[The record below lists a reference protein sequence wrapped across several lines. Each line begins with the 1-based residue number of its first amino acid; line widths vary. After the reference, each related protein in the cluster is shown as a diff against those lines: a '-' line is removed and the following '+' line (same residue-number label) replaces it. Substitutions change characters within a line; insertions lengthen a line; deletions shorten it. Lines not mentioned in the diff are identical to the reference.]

1 MTRFDQMS
9 PVEQHAYRNYNNDD
23 EYAREHDRLTREHFA
38 GAHAGYGHRGG
49 TLPWRAS
56 DQQRASYWTG
66 QNTPTPAPNSPSAI
80 QNVNSIS
87 EELKKLLANRMAS
100 LAGSN
105 YPAYQGRT
113 TVPMSSLTQ
122 RKRQLEEGFRN
133 KSAPYS
139 DKIESILNRPAQGF
153 SQEQINSLLSRLEH
167 GSQGVNENIGLKRLK
182 KQFGENYANRE
193 ARFASKGQKDINRM
207 LPMSQRAFEDIG
219 EQARNLNQGY
229 NENLANSLNNLS
241 LDKKGRREGL
251 VSILGELGNQ
261 KHAHSAMVN
270 SANRG
275 TFDREVQEP
284 YRKINLLS
292 DLIGRHGGRVDEDD
306 ESPSADSIH
315 SSNRRILEQ
324 GKRAYEAITPTY
336 PGQLVAGLNADIDA
350 SHSLAERLSP
360 SYRDNFYDE
369 RKALRRDLIGREN
382 IGTRAVNSLPEQ
394 IAPREESLDYETKQ
408 LIKKAHGRI
417 NADNVARGVY
427 GSQAHIGEMERAAR
441 EIIASSH
448 NNRSNLFQSGLG
460 DNLKRFNINDRNDIN
475 RLESLSKF
483 GSNEYNEIL
492 GKIKGLNESGTNK
505 WANEQSKLNSDYNN
519 YEDELDWQWP
529 HMRTANRGGNG
540 GGRSPHLNAVST
552 LGATGRINNTDT
564 QGLNLNSLRNQ
575 APIAH
580 SESER
585 AVMPIADPISNAREF
600 QQAMNPVDPVLQFP
614 VSWDA
619 YRALGGNDRNRLMQ
633 LYPEQAER
641 ARVEGSVYWSNPNWR
656 QQEAER
662 IRRQN
667 EEHAARINQ
676 DAMDRLRGT
685 GAYAPTSTGRSWLDY
700 QLERDPHREEAIQWR
715 RRYPGIHV
723 YNADWRRQHG
733 VPEHLINHP
742 FNTY

>member
-9 PVEQHAYRNYNNDD
+9 PTLQHAYRNYNNED

-56 DQQRASYWTG
+56 DQQRASYWNSNRQG
-66 QNTPTPAPNSPSAI
+66 ESPPARAGG
-80 QNVNSIS
+80 VEDIS
-87 EELKKLLANRMAS
+87 EELKKLLARNRGRLAS
-100 LAGSN
+100 SN

-133 KSAPYS
+133 KRAPYS

-219 EQARNLNQGY
+219 EQARNLNQGFS
-229 NENLANSLNNLS
+229 ENLANSLNNLS

-261 KHAHSAMVN
+261 KHAHTAMVN

-284 YRKINLLS
+284 YRKINLLKG
-292 DLIGRHGGRVDEDD
+292 LIGRHGGRVDEDD
-306 ESPSADSIH
+306 ESPSADTINE
-315 SSNRRILEQ
+315 SNRRILEQ

-394 IAPREESLDYETKQ
+394 IAPREENLDYETKQ

-460 DNLKRFNINDRNDIN
+460 DNLKRFNINDRNNIN

-519 YEDELDWQWP
+519 YEDELAWQWP
-529 HMRTANRGGNG
+529 HMRTAGRAGN
-540 GGRSPHLNAVST
+540 VS
-552 LGATGRINNTDT
+552 
-564 QGLNLNSLRNQ
+564 
-575 APIAH
+575 
-580 SESER
+580 
-585 AVMPIADPISNAREF
+585 
-600 QQAMNPVDPVLQFP
+600 
-614 VSWDA
+614 
-619 YRALGGNDRNRLMQ
+619 
-633 LYPEQAER
+633 
-641 ARVEGSVYWSNPNWR
+641 
-656 QQEAER
+656 
-662 IRRQN
+662 
-667 EEHAARINQ
+667 
-676 DAMDRLRGT
+676 
-685 GAYAPTSTGRSWLDY
+685 
-700 QLERDPHREEAIQWR
+700 
-715 RRYPGIHV
+715 
-723 YNADWRRQHG
+723 
-733 VPEHLINHP
+733 
-742 FNTY
+742 

>member
-1 MTRFDQMS
+1 MSRFDQMS
-9 PVEQHAYRNYNNDD
+9 PNLEDI
-23 EYAREHDRLTREHFA
+23 T
-38 GAHAGYGHRGG
+38 
-49 TLPWRAS
+49 
-56 DQQRASYWTG
+56 
-66 QNTPTPAPNSPSAI
+66 
-80 QNVNSIS
+80 
-87 EELKKLLANRMAS
+87 EELKELLARNRGS

-122 RKRQLEEGFRN
+122 RKRELEEGFRN
-133 KSAPYS
+133 RRAPYTG
-139 DKIESILNRPAQGF
+139 KIESILNRPAQGF
-153 SQEQINSLLSRLEH
+153 SQEQINSLLGKVER
-167 GSQGVNENIGLKRLK
+167 GGQGVNENIGLKRLK

-207 LPMSQRAFEDIG
+207 LPMYRQGFEDIG

-229 NENLANSLNNLS
+229 NENLSNSLNNLS

-251 VSILGELGNQ
+251 MSILGELGNQ

-292 DLIGRHGGRVDEDD
+292 DLISGHGGRFDENADSAADYAID
-306 ESPSADSIH
+306 ES
-315 SSNRRILEQ
+315 NKRILEQ
-324 GKRAYEAITPTY
+324 GKRAYNSDPSAY
-336 PGQLVAGLNADIDA
+336 PGQLVAGLNADIDT

-360 SYRDNFYDE
+360 NYQDNFYDE

-394 IAPREESLDYETKQ
+394 IAPREENLDYETKQ

-448 NNRSNLFQSGLG
+448 NNRSDLFQSNLS

-483 GSNEYNEIL
+483 GSTEYNEIL
-492 GKIKGLNESGTNK
+492 GKIKGLNEAGTNK
-505 WANEQSKLNSDYNN
+505 WANEQNKLNSDYNN

-529 HMRTANRGGNG
+529 HMRAANRGGTG
-540 GGRSPHLNAVST
+540 SGRSPHLNAVST
-552 LGATGRINNTDT
+552 LGSAGRNTHA
-564 QGLNLNSLRNQ
+564 QGLDLNTLRNQ

-580 SESER
+580 SEVER
-585 AVMPIADPISNAREF
+585 EPRSQAPQVNN
-600 QQAMNPVDPVLQFP
+600 QQQFIE
-614 VSWDA
+614 A
-619 YRALGGNDRNRLMQ
+619 QRLVQ
-633 LYPEQAER
+633 EQAQREQVQR
-641 ARVEGSVYWSNPNWR
+641 EQAQR
-656 QQEAER
+656 QEAAVVAER
-662 IRRQN
+662 QRLHELAQ
-667 EEHAARINQ
+667 AANRENVRVQAQVAERMKAEQ
-676 DAMDRLRGT
+676 DR
-685 GAYAPTSTGRSWLDY
+685 AYALEGWIPSGVGWYKPGNLDTGWISARL
-700 QLERDPHREEAIQWR
+700 QGR
-715 RRYPGIHV
+715 
-723 YNADWRRQHG
+723 
-733 VPEHLINHP
+733 
-742 FNTY
+742 

>member
-1 MTRFDQMS
+1 MPRDFSQLT
-9 PVEQHAYRNYNNDD
+9 PIEQHAYRNYTNED
-23 EYAREHDRLTREHFA
+23 EYAREHDRLLREHFA
-38 GAHAGYGHRGG
+38 GQHGGYGNRGG
-49 TLPWRAS
+49 TLPWRATA
-56 DQQRASYWTG
+56 QQRAAYWAG
-66 QNTPTPAPNSPSAI
+66 QNTPAPAPNSPSAI

-133 KSAPYS
+133 KRAPYS

-193 ARFASKGQKDINRM
+193 ARFASKGQKDINRI

-241 LDKKGRREGL
+241 LDKKGRRDGL

-261 KHAHSAMVN
+261 KHAHSSMVN

-306 ESPSADSIH
+306 ESPSADSINE
-315 SSNRRILEQ
+315 SNRRILEQ
-324 GKRAYEAITPTY
+324 GKRAYESITPTY
-336 PGQLVAGLNADIDA
+336 PGQLVAGLNADIDT

-360 SYRDNFYDE
+360 NYRDNFYDE
-369 RKALRRDLIGREN
+369 LKALRRDLIGRQD

-529 HMRTANRGGNG
+529 HMRGANRGGNG

-552 LGATGRINNTDT
+552 LGATGRINNTNA

-575 APIAH
+575 APIAY
-580 SESER
+580 SEVEQEPRSQAPLIENQNQFYDK
-585 AVMPIADPISNAREF
+585 MDPSQREAYWKKIYYEKAGDPDWYYTQEGKDYQEWKNAQWLNSPEGKAWLQGEEQKKR
-600 QQAMNPVDPVLQFP
+600 QLAQANALYLAQLNQTRNPQ
-614 VSWDA
+614 
-619 YRALGGNDRNRLMQ
+619 
-633 LYPEQAER
+633 
-641 ARVEGSVYWSNPNWR
+641 GS
-656 QQEAER
+656 
-662 IRRQN
+662 
-667 EEHAARINQ
+667 
-676 DAMDRLRGT
+676 GK
-685 GAYAPTSTGRSWLDY
+685 SWLDY
-700 QLERDPHREEAIQWR
+700 ELERNPNYRANLSTQNQNSNILNHPEILK
-715 RRYPGIHV
+715 
-723 YNADWRRQHG
+723 RRQFNSQFND
-733 VPEHLINHP
+733 VNHAREWLQRSG
-742 FNTY
+742 YSV